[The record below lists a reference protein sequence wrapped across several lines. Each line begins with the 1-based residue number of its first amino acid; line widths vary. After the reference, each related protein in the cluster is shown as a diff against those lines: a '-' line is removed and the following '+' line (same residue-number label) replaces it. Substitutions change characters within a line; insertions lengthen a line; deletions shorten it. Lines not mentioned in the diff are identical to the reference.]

1 MLSRVAS
8 LIYWMSRYLERA
20 DNVARFIDVNARL
33 ILDMGSESSQWEP
46 LVRASSD
53 EATFEKIYG
62 QAYNED
68 NVEHFLA
75 FDRENPN
82 SILSCIEKTRENAR
96 TVREVIT
103 TEMWETINGLYHLVR
118 EAASQEK
125 LDFQKFCQQVHQC
138 NHNFVGLM
146 DNTMSHTE
154 AWHFAYLGRILE
166 RADKTSRMLDVKYFL
181 LLPGARIDSPQDALQ
196 WGAVLRSV
204 SGFEMYRKIHHRA
217 QYRNVTRFLV
227 LDEHFP
233 RSICFCVVAAHES
246 LSAILDI
253 LGIQSSAKHKLKDL
267 AEHLANASVD
277 DILNRGLHEF
287 INDTQLLLN
296 QIDNDIYK
304 TFFDLKQAY

>member
-33 ILDMGSESSQWEP
+33 ILDMGSENSQWEP
-46 LVRASSD
+46 LVWASSD
-53 EATFEKIYG
+53 EAAFEKIYG
-62 QAYNED
+62 KAYNEE

-75 FDRENPN
+75 FDRDNPN

-103 TEMWETINGLYHLVR
+103 TEMWETINSLYHLVR
-118 EAASQEK
+118 EAAGQEN
-125 LDFQKFCQQVHQC
+125 LDFQMFCQQVHQL
-138 NHNFVGLM
+138 NHTFVGLM

-166 RADKTSRMLDVKYFL
+166 RADKTSRILDVKYFL
-181 LLPGARIDSPQDALQ
+181 LLPGARIDSPHDALQ

-204 SGFEMYRKIHHRA
+204 SGFEMYRKIYHRA
-217 QYRNVTRFLV
+217 QYRNVTRFMV

-233 RSICFCVVAAHES
+233 RSIRFCISAANES
-246 LSAILDI
+246 LLTILAIHGFKADI
-253 LGIQSSAKHKLKDL
+253 GQLQQLS
-267 AEHLANASVD
+267 ERLANSSVD

-287 INDTQLLLN
+287 INDTQILLN

-304 TFFDLKQAY
+304 TFFERKNAV